1 MEGFSGDVETCP
13 ALQPHSCV
21 WPVLH
26 STPPAVSP
34 GASVVTAAHLEAHGA
49 T

>member
-13 ALQPHSCV
+13 ALQPHPCV